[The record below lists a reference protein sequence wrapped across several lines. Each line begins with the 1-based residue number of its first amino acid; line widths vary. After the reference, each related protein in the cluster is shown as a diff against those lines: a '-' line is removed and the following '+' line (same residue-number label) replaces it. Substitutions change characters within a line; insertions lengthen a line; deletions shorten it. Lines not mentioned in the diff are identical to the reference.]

1 MTYEELQQYS
11 NNPARGV
18 SAVFQGIENALGVG
32 TGSINAAGHPFSF
45 AIDMIIATQ
54 FNFASRNGDGIARRF
69 PVHARQISDL
79 ASVMSDEDWYG
90 VFAEPSETTFRWMI
104 SEEELDKKSI
114 PFTDIVGTAV
124 NKYRKLVLPQDTVFT
139 VAGIPFL
146 LENPVEI
153 RVMEHGGIQVVY
165 DSTNQ
170 SPLKPLTTNSPD
182 KEMLDIDNRRFLSIN
197 LPMRQVALKE
207 HPPKPVNATTGF
219 SHAYDYTDKIY
230 AIRAFITP
238 DGGDGSRK
246 EMAVVFNNDVFDPNQ
261 PTLTVDLIRDGV
273 FNAAIPSVYLQNGMG
288 LGRITI
294 LVYTTRGVVNQDLS
308 SLKTKEHTIKYYDYR
323 NTGGKLTDFSAP
335 LRTINDVLSDTIA
348 PITGG
353 LNGTSFQE
361 LKNLVIYGHRRRQIP
376 VSNTDLT
383 QTLLRNGYD
392 NVKAI
397 DDVTGR
403 LYRTTKDLPIQENK
417 IFDSDEMARFNSSI
431 GTYTGTHLAS
441 IEEMIGSGN
450 VIDNGKRITVPR
462 GAVFNITEQT
472 PILIPKHEI
481 ELLKRAGNQIKID
494 TMAERVMVY
503 TPFMYV
509 IDTTDNRASIRT
521 YRVDQ
526 PFIKYQTFRYENV
539 NLGIQVGVGEINVK
553 NSADGYKIQIRTK
566 SSQAYQELDDALIG
580 IQMCVP
586 SSGSSELAALRGKLL
601 GKTEEKERIWEF
613 TIPSRFDIDSKHELD
628 LRGFNQFGRPQNEIR
643 SVLDTVATFIFT
655 YSGDGQTL
663 NPTADGKIDQTLF
676 ERTSVAI
683 IETEYR
689 LTFGKNLESIYTRIR
704 PIVGPARY
712 QKYLN
717 DVPAVY
723 KKDVYKYDETGELTI
738 VDGKAVLLFRAGEP
752 RFNKDGTPILEHMK
766 GNTVYDQDGEP
777 VLLSPR
783 LLKYHWDFIGFDFN
797 YILSQ
802 DEYDTSYVAKV
813 EDFFAIEVN
822 DWLVGINKVT
832 LDETTVLFKPR
843 STMGFTQVILNEGI
857 EKTIRTDIGFA
868 ITYYLNDEGMSD
880 RDLKDSLRRNTHMV
894 TNEHLRK
901 PTFDVSELIKVLKT
915 DDVLAVKVI
924 ATAGDELVDII
935 TNRDDT
941 NGFSVSKEL
950 DQTSDRLLTIME
962 DINIEFKR
970 HKPRN

>member
-11 NNPARGV
+11 NNPSRGV
-18 SAVFQGIENALGVG
+18 TAVFQGIENALGVG
-32 TGSINAAGHPFSF
+32 TGSINAAGHPFSYV
-45 AIDMIIATQ
+45 IDMIVATQ

-69 PVHARQISDL
+69 PTHARTIGDL
-79 ASVMSDEDWYG
+79 SSVMSDEDWYG

-104 SEEELDKKSI
+104 SEEELDKKAI
-114 PFTDIVGTAV
+114 EFVDVVGNAV
-124 NKYRKLVLPQDTVFT
+124 NRYRKLVMPQDSVFT

-146 LENPVEI
+146 LENAVEI

-182 KEMLDIDNRRFLSIN
+182 KEMVDIDRRRHLSIN
-197 LPMRQVALKE
+197 LPMRQIALKE

-219 SHAYDYTDKIY
+219 SHVYDYDDKIY

-238 DGGDGSRK
+238 DGTTDRK
-246 EMAVVFNNDVFDPNQ
+246 EMAVVYNNDVFDPNQ

-273 FNAAIPSVYLQNGMG
+273 FNAAIPSVYLQNGTG
-288 LGRITI
+288 LGRVTI
-294 LVYTTRGVVNQDLS
+294 LVYTTRGVVNQDLT
-308 SLKTKEHTIKYYDYR
+308 SLKTKEHTVKYYDYR
-323 NTGGKLTDFSAP
+323 NTGGKLTEFSAP
-335 LRTINDVLSDTIA
+335 FRTINDVLSDTIA

-376 VSNTDLT
+376 VSNTDLA

-392 NVKAI
+392 SVKAI
-397 DDVTGR
+397 DDVTDR

-417 IFDSDEMARFNSSI
+417 IFDSDDMARFNSSI

-441 IEEMIGSGN
+441 IEEMVASGN
-450 VIDNGKRITVPR
+450 AIDNGKRITIHR
-462 GAVFNITEQT
+462 GAVFDITEQT
-472 PILIPKHEI
+472 PRLVPKHEV
-481 ELLKRAGNQIKID
+481 ELLKRSGNQIKID
-494 TMAERVMVY
+494 TMAEHVMVY

-509 IDTTDNRASIRT
+509 IDTADNRASIRT

-526 PFIKYQTFRYENV
+526 PYIKYQTFRYENV
-539 NLGIQVGVGEINVK
+539 NLGIQVGVDEINV
-553 NSADGYKIQIRTK
+553 ATTVDGYQIKIKTK
-566 SSQAYQELDDALIG
+566 SSQAYQEIDDNLIG
-580 IQMCVP
+580 IQMCIP
-586 SSGSSELAALRGKLL
+586 SSGSSELAALRGTLL
-601 GKTEEKERIWEF
+601 GKNADNERIWEF
-613 TIPSRFDIDSKHELD
+613 TIPSRFDIDAKDEID

-643 SVLDTVATFIFT
+643 SKLDTVATFIFT

-663 NPTADGKIDQTLF
+663 TSPSDGKIDQTLF
-676 ERTSVAI
+676 NRINVSI

-689 LTFGKNLESIYTRIR
+689 LTFGKSLGSIYTRIR

-712 QKYLN
+712 EKYLN
-717 DVPAVY
+717 NVPAVY
-723 KKDVYKYDETGELTI
+723 KEDVYKYNGTEMVI
-738 VDGKAVLLFRAGEP
+738 VDGKAVMEHRVGEP
-752 RFNKDGTPILEHMK
+752 RFRPDGSPIWEHEK
-766 GNTVYDQDGEP
+766 GTTVYEDGKP
-777 VLLSPR
+777 VVLSPR

-802 DEYDTSYVAKV
+802 DDYDASYVSKV

-822 DWLVGINKVT
+822 DWLMQLNKVT
-832 LDETTVLFKPR
+832 LDETTILFKPR

-857 EKTIRTDIGFA
+857 DKTIRTDIGFA

-901 PTFDVSELIKVLKT
+901 STFSVSELIKILKT
-915 DDVLAVKVI
+915 DDVIDVKVV
-924 ATAGDELVDII
+924 ASAGNETVDVI
-935 TNRDDT
+935 TNIDDT

-950 DQTSDRLLTIME
+950 DQTSDRLLTITE
-962 DINIEFKR
+962 AINIEFKR
-970 HKPRN
+970 HRPRN